1 MWLCAMSACAETSCR
16 DVACA
21 MCVAHLH
28 FIQSLQLVLLIT
40 IFTIT
45 FSSFSETQRCRWSLV
60 RCVERLFEVSS
71 IGVLSREFS
80 CLYKAKLGSN
90 ERIQDCLCYTAIQR
104 SRARHTAF
112 RRRARGAWAGDW
124 REIEI
129 GREIDGTTWHV
140 LCYPG
145 GQAAAP
151 QLPGRGVGGCGR
163 VVVVVGPVYLRS
175 RRSRSRSRSRSDR
188 RSRSR

>member
-16 DVACA
+16 CGLCDVRCT
-21 MCVAHLH
+21 
-28 FIQSLQLVLLIT
+28 LQLVVNLYLLIT

-45 FSSFSETQRCRWSLV
+45 FSSFSETQRCRWSLE

-90 ERIQDCLCYTAIQR
+90 ERIQDGLCYTAIQR
-104 SRARHTAF
+104 APHGLPAAWRVG
-112 RRRARGAWAGDW
+112 RRL

-140 LCYPG
+140 LCHPG